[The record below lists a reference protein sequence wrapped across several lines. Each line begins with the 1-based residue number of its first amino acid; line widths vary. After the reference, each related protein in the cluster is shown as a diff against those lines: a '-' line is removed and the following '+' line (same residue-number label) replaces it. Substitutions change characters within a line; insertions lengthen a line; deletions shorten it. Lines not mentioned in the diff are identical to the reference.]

1 MRICVFLAKNI
12 KSNATISLSYAH
24 THFFENK
31 KKCVLVRIFLTNF
44 LEKIKIY
51 DVRMR
56 VLRKK
61 KKKKGAERK
70 PYPLFARIL
79 TKTKSNSSSF
89 FLKIK

>member
-44 LEKIKIY
+44 LEKIKQNGCRIASI
-51 DVRMR
+51 
-56 VLRKK
+56 
-61 KKKKGAERK
+61 KKKKGGQSES
-70 PYPLFARIL
+70 PTPLC
-79 TKTKSNSSSF
+79 
-89 FLKIK
+89 